1 MTQEI
6 FLQTIANFRNA
17 GKKIVFTNGVFDILH
32 VGHTRY
38 LAQAR
43 ELGDC
48 LFVGVNSDD
57 SVRRLNK
64 GPERP
69 INTEQDRVEVLE
81 SLACLTGACVFAEDT
96 PIELIKL
103 VQPDI
108 HTKGGDYEIEKLPET
123 PIVRSFGGDVIL
135 LPFVAGKSTTK
146 TVQKMQAK

>member
-6 FLQTIANFRNA
+6 FLATIADARTA

-69 INTEQDRVEVLE
+69 INTESDRVEVLE
-81 SLACLTGACVFAEDT
+81 ALECVTGACAFTQDT
-96 PIELIKL
+96 PIEIIKL

-123 PIVRSFGGDVIL
+123 PIVRQFGGEVVL
-135 LPFVAGKSTTK
+135 LPFVVGKSTTK
-146 TVQKMQAK
+146 TVQKMQTK

>member
-1 MTQEI
+1 MTQET
-6 FLQTIANFRNA
+6 LLETIAEARKA

-43 ELGDC
+43 ALGDC

-69 INTEQDRVEVLE
+69 INPEADRVEVLE
-81 SLACLTGACVFAEDT
+81 ALECVMGACIFSEDT
-96 PIELIKL
+96 PIALIQL

-135 LPFVAGKSTTK
+135 LPFVAGKSTTS
-146 TVQKMQAK
+146 TVAKMQKQ

>member
-1 MTQEI
+1 MTLET
-6 FLQTIANFRNA
+6 FLATIEEARSA

-43 ELGDC
+43 ELGDV

-69 INTEQDRVEVLE
+69 INFEFDRVEVLE
-81 SLACLTGACVFAEDT
+81 ALGCVRGACLFGEDT
-96 PIELIKL
+96 PIELLKL
-103 VQPDI
+103 VKPHI
-108 HTKGGDYEIEKLPET
+108 HTKGGDYDAEKLPET
-123 PIVRSFGGDVIL
+123 QIVRENGGEVVI
-135 LPFVAGKSTTK
+135 LPFVVGKSTTSTIAK
-146 TVQKMQAK
+146 MRQK